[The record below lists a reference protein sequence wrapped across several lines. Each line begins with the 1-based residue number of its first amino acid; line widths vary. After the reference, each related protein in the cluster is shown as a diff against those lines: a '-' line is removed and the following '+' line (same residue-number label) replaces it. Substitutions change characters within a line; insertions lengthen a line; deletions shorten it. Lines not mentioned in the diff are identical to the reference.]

1 MSVDSVLSQGLGY
14 GIVLGFGLVFAGL
27 MTLITLAQKRFLGE
41 KMTSE
46 EYLAAGR
53 SVKPGLVASAVVS
66 SWTWAAT
73 LLQSSSVAYRYGIAG
88 PFWYASGASVQV
100 LLFSVIAIELKR
112 KCPSA
117 HTFLELISARY
128 GKQAH
133 IVFLGFALLTNM
145 IVSCMLLL
153 GGSAVVSALTG
164 MNVIAACFLL
174 PLGVILYTLFGG
186 LKATFIAD
194 YTHTVVIMIIV
205 LMFSFTAYCTS
216 DLIGSP
222 ERMFDL
228 LHEAAVRH
236 PVEGN
241 EEGSY
246 LTMASANGLMFG
258 VINLVSNFGTVFL
271 DQTYYQRAIA
281 SAPHTTVKA
290 YLIGGLSWFA
300 IPFTLAT
307 TLGISA
313 IALENNPV
321 FPSYPNRL
329 DPHAVS
335 AGLVAPNAAV
345 ALLGYGGAVA
355 VLLLVFMAVTS
366 ASSAELIAVSSIGTY
381 DIYRTYINPAAT
393 GKQLIRVSHIITA
406 VFGFGM
412 GGLAVGLDAI
422 DIDLG
427 YLYNLTGVLV
437 SSAVGPI
444 VFALM
449 WSKQSK
455 IAACVAPVGGLAMSI
470 TAWLLTAKLKYGV
483 INMTTTA
490 SDHAFVAGNVAALLG
505 GALTSVVLSL
515 LKPDNYDFASTRAVT
530 IVTDDMVCTD
540 SSNEVE
546 DDEKHQVGQSSN
558 SPSSSA
564 EDVTEKKTAAA
575 IVEIR
580 PSSAADAE
588 QAAQDEAK
596 MAKASRFARWSS
608 GVMTLILIVLWPLPM
623 FFSDYV
629 FSKTFYK
636 GWVIMSIIWAICST
650 LAVTVY
656 PLWESRD
663 AIVTVVTSIG
673 KMIVGGRRR
682 STGAV

>member
-1 MSVDSVLSQGLGY
+1 MDGVLSQGLGY
-14 GIVLGFGLVFAGL
+14 GIVLGFGLVFAGI
-27 MTLITLAQKRFLGE
+27 MTLITMAQKRFLGE

-73 LLQSSSVAYRYGIAG
+73 LLQSSSVAYRYGISG

-128 GKQAH
+128 GKRAH
-133 IVFLGFALLTNM
+133 IVFLGFGLLTNM

-222 ERMFDL
+222 DKMFDL

-236 PVEGN
+236 PVVGN
-241 EEGSY
+241 QDGSY
-246 LTMASANGLMFG
+246 LTMASENGLMFG

-281 SAPHTTVKA
+281 SAPHSTVKA

-393 GKQLIRVSHIITA
+393 GKQLIRISHIITGA
-406 VFGFGM
+406 FGIGM
-412 GGLAVGLDAI
+412 GALAVALDAI
-422 DIDLG
+422 NVDLG

-437 SSAVGPI
+437 SSAVAPI

-449 WSKQSK
+449 WRKQNVV
-455 IAACVAPVGGLAMSI
+455 AACIAPVGGLVMSL
-470 TAWLLTAKLKYGV
+470 TAWLLTAKLKYGE

-505 GALTSVVLSL
+505 GALTSVVISL
-515 LKPDNYDFASTRAVT
+515 IKPDNYDFASTRAVT
-530 IVTDDMVCTD
+530 IVTDDIGEDGAST
-540 SSNEVE
+540 
-546 DDEKHQVGQSSN
+546 DDEKPQVGQSG
-558 SPSSSA
+558 SPASSA
-564 EDVTEKKTAAA
+564 EDVSEKKAAQTTVVN
-575 IVEIR
+575 IK
-580 PSSAADAE
+580 PSPAADAAH
-588 QAAQDEAK
+588 AAQEDAL
-596 MAKASRFARWSS
+596 MAKAARFARWSS
-608 GVMTLILIVLWPLPM
+608 GLMTLILIILWPLPM

-629 FSKTFYK
+629 FSKGFYK
-636 GWVIMSIIWAICST
+636 GWVIMSIIWALCST
-650 LAVTVY
+650 MAVTVY

-663 AIVTVVTSIG
+663 AILTVIKSIG
-673 KMIVGGRRR
+673 NLVVGGRRR
-682 STGAV
+682 SSNTV